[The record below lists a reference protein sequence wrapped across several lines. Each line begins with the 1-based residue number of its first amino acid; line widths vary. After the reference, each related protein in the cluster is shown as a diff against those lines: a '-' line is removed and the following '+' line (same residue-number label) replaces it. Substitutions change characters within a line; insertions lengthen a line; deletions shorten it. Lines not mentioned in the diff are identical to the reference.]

1 MTKIESL
8 REYIARKQGQ
18 IEDLEK
24 KYGTGVR
31 PSWVGEEITLLT
43 FYMRDAEYELKQLE
57 ATEEKNAADNSN
69 H

>member
-1 MTKIESL
+1 MTKAETL
-8 REYIARKQGQ
+8 REYIAHRKAQ

-24 KYGTGVR
+24 RYGTGVR
-31 PSWVGEEITLLT
+31 PGWIGEEITMLT

-57 ATEEKNAADNSN
+57 ANNAKDHSN